1 MCYADNVLTE
11 GLGNTRHTAE
21 RLTLFSSG
29 TLRQGQNVMRSCFLN
44 QTFTVGRDEVR
55 KLFLLCR
62 S

>member
-1 MCYADNVLTE
+1 MCHMDNALTE
-11 GLGNTRHTAE
+11 GLGNTRHTAA

-29 TLRQGQNVMRSCFLN
+29 TLRQGQNVMRPRFLN
-44 QTFTVGRDEVR
+44 QAFTLHRDEVR